1 LVGIRPVRV
10 WDLLRVA
17 RFQPSRYWDR
27 CLPDATLAERAG
39 GIPELRM
46 RRSFL
51 ALTMLFATTSISRA
65 QDVAAFY
72 ASKTIRLV
80 VGVDVGSGYDV
91 NARLLARH
99 MGGHI
104 PGNPAFIVQNQ
115 PGAGSVTMTSQLYAS
130 GPFDGTAI
138 GAAFAGMPTIPL
150 LQPGGSRF
158 DPIKL
163 IWLGNT
169 NRETH
174 VTYVWHSAPV
184 QSLAEARTAELI
196 MGAQAPGSSQVDF
209 PLVANALLGFKFK
222 IVAGYQSTPKI
233 NLALESGEVQGTIAA
248 WTTLKT
254 LSSAWLADRKIKI
267 IAQWALRQ
275 NPELPGIPN
284 MLDLAR
290 TEAERDALRL
300 VLARLDIG
308 RPFFLPPNVPPERV
322 AALRAAF
329 DATMKDPDY
338 LAEAETLKIDVDP
351 LTGIKLAA
359 LVAQVSGTPAE
370 TVARVRAA
378 LERK

>member
-1 LVGIRPVRV
+1 
-10 WDLLRVA
+10 LLTAGSVA
-17 RFQPSRYWDR
+17 
-27 CLPDATLAERAG
+27 
-39 GIPELRM
+39 
-46 RRSFL
+46 
-51 ALTMLFATTSISRA
+51 RA

-72 ASKTIRLV
+72 AGKSIRLV

-99 MGGHI
+99 MGRHI
-104 PGNPAFIVQNQ
+104 PGNPAFVVQNQ
-115 PGAGSVTMTSQLYAS
+115 PGAGSVTMTSQLYAT

-158 DPIKL
+158 DPTKL

-174 VTYVWHSAPV
+174 VTYVWHTAPV
-184 QSLAEARTAELI
+184 QSLAEARTRELI

-209 PLVANALLGFKFK
+209 PLVADALLGFKFK
-222 IVAGYQSTPKI
+222 IVAGYQSTSKI

-254 LSSAWLADRKIKI
+254 LSSAWLADGKIKI
-267 IAQWALRQ
+267 IAQWALRP
-275 NPELPGIPN
+275 NAELPDIPN
-284 MLDLAR
+284 VLDAAK
-290 TEAERDALRL
+290 TDAERDALRL
-300 VLARLDIG
+300 VLARLDVG
-308 RPFFLPPNVPPERV
+308 RPFFLPPDVPPERV
-322 AALRAAF
+322 AALRSAF

-338 LAEAETLKIDVDP
+338 RAEADKLKIDVDP
-351 LTGIKLAA
+351 LTGAELAA
-359 LVAQVSGTPAE
+359 LVAQVAQTPAE